1 MTQRQIVET
10 MLRANG
16 QASAHD
22 LTYRHGITRSAA
34 IIHTLRREG
43 WGITTTT
50 EEGHQAVY
58 HLDHTPTHSEPAAVV
73 QTALWG
79 DDSV

>member
-10 MLRANG
+10 MLRSQG

-22 LTYRHGITRSAA
+22 LTYRYGITRSAA

-50 EEGHQAVY
+50 DDGHQAVY
-58 HLDHTPTHSEPAAVV
+58 HLDHVPAHLAPPAAV

-79 DDSV
+79 ED